1 MRTLAERTRNAVR
14 EGRAALQWFIE
25 REEHDEAAAMRP
37 LLADTLE
44 AVREVNAAE
53 SAETALMW
61 TTGEQ
66 TDWAEEGLRAA
77 SERLRAAEVSLESCV
92 EVLEYRTQTRFGC
105 SDEVTT

>member
-1 MRTLAERTRNAVR
+1 MLEDSEGKLLKRIELRKGEMLEHGKFITPLGANR
-14 EGRAALQWFIE
+14 EP
-25 REEHDEAAAMRP
+25 M
-37 LLADTLE
+37 ADTLE

-53 SAETALMW
+53 SAEAALMY

-66 TDWAEEGLRAA
+66 TDWAEERLRAA
-77 SERLRAAEVSLESCV
+77 SERLRAAEVSLASCV